1 MEFSAAASRAGFGTV
16 VGLPHFWQFNVRP
29 AAAASTTNDAEQCVQ
44 AKTMSLLDSW
54 AESVEP
60 AVSCIER
67 FTKQE
72 TYRKVVEFWAKF

>member
-1 MEFSAAASRAGFGTV
+1 MEFAAAASRAGFGTV
-16 VGLPHFWQFNVRP
+16 VGLPHFWQSNVNP

-54 AESVEP
+54 AESAELP
-60 AVSCIER
+60 AFCIEE

-72 TYRKVVEFWAKF
+72 TYRKVVEFLLKF